1 VPHTA
6 QKRRADA
13 KGAAAGDSATLRGY
27 DPAAMQPPLDTDVAF
42 ETPEHIVF
50 RYQLAGPARRLF
62 AHLLDLLLCY
72 GIVFVLGILVVLAF
86 FGNATSGELGSGAKA
101 GSGILLVALFAA
113 QWLWFVVWEATRGQ
127 SPGKKIA
134 GIRVLADNGRPIGWR
149 AAALRNLLRAADALP
164 TGYLVGLV
172 SMLLT
177 SRFQRLGDL
186 VAGTIV
192 VIPAHADA
200 AAPIDLWP
208 PAHPSELATLPDD
221 ITLDADEREAIEL
234 FLRRRLTVG
243 RAREVELAEMIAGP
257 LGARLGYRHA
267 DPSRLLAMV
276 YDRAVN
282 AGRTE
287 APPSSWRPRIA
298 ERDRKKK
305 RQRTSGAPPR
315 WP

>member
-1 VPHTA
+1 M
-6 QKRRADA
+6 QKVELL
-13 KGAAAGDSATLRGY
+13 GDSAPGRGY
-27 DPAAMQPPLDTDVAF
+27 DPAAMQPPLDTDVAI

-50 RYQLAGPARRLF
+50 RYRVAGPSRRLL
-62 AHLLDLLLCY
+62 AYLLDLFFCY
-72 GIVFVLGILVVLAF
+72 GIVFILAILVIVAF
-86 FGNATSGELGSGAKA
+86 FGGATRGELSSGAKA
-101 GSGILLVALFAA
+101 GSGLLLVALFAA
-113 QWLWFVVWEATRGQ
+113 QWVWFVVWEATRGQ
-127 SPGKKIA
+127 SPGKKFT

-172 SMLLT
+172 SMTLT

-192 VIPAHADA
+192 VIPTHADA
-200 AAPIDLWP
+200 ASAIDLWP

-221 ITLDADEREAIEL
+221 VALDADEREAIEL

-243 RAREVELAEMIAGP
+243 RAREIELATMIAGP

-287 APPSSWRPRIA
+287 APPSSWRPRTQA
-298 ERDRKKK
+298 ERERKKK